1 MKALFHSLLAGALLL
16 AGCSKDNVD
25 PPKSQLTGRVVYQD
39 QAVGVRS
46 FGSQDLGATDRI
58 PPSMLELWQPGYAF
72 FNKIPVFVQQD
83 GTFTAELFNGHY
95 KLVRSRGNG
104 PWIDNTDSI
113 DVQLNGN
120 MTLDV
125 PVQPY
130 FTIQNAESQKGDT
143 AVAATCNVTKTA
155 TKDIDVVT
163 LFISTTSIVD
173 AVNNVNNFDFV
184 NSGRK
189 NGATIT
195 SLNTPVS
202 LLAKIPP
209 SFIGKTL
216 YARIGVKAA
225 GVGEY
230 IYSPVQKL
238 E

>member
-1 MKALFHSLLAGALLL
+1 MKALLYSLVASIVMLASCA
-16 AGCSKDNVD
+16 KDNVD
-25 PPKSQLTGRVVYQD
+25 PPKSQLTGRVTYQD

-72 FNKIPVFVQQD
+72 FTKIPLFVQQD
-83 GTFTAELFNGHY
+83 GTFTAELFNGDY

-104 PWIDNTDSI
+104 PWVDNTDSI
-113 DVQLNGN
+113 DVQVRGN
-120 MTLDV
+120 TVVDV

-130 FTIQNAESQKGDT
+130 FTIQNATFQRTGAT
-143 AVAATCNVTKTA
+143 VTATCSVTKAA
-155 TKDIDVVT
+155 TKDLDVAT
-163 LFISTTSIVD
+163 LFLSSTSIVD
-173 AVNNVNNFDFV
+173 ATNNVDRV
-184 NSGRK
+184 EK
-189 NGATIT
+189 KGADVADL
-195 SLNTPVS
+195 SQPL
-202 LLAKIPP
+202 
-209 SFIGKTL
+209 SFSKAVPASIKGTV